1 SPLSACFAHSRG
13 STACAFAIAGETC
26 SKSCTARHLA
36 ASIGLPQTSSYSAA
50 TIRRTVSTTMSR
62 ARSSLTQ
69 GIRCAGKARDERHEK
84 LVAQPVHHEIV
95 EVNGIFGHRTGK
107 AVRKARDIPNLPVL
121 ETGGNQGGLVYADIS
136 ALVRLLVRSARQA
149 LLTTLYRST
158 DCLCRSGAA
167 MKNLAQSASLHA
179 GENI

>member
-84 LVAQPVHHEIV
+84 LVAHPVHHEIV
-95 EVNGIFGHRTGK
+95 EVNGISDTGREKQSGRHETSLISRYWKPAAITAASFTQIFPPLFG
-107 AVRKARDIPNLPVL
+107 
-121 ETGGNQGGLVYADIS
+121 
-136 ALVRLLVRSARQA
+136 
-149 LLTTLYRST
+149 
-158 DCLCRSGAA
+158 CLCDPRARR
-167 MKNLAQSASLHA
+167 KLASCLKIERHRRLH
-179 GENI
+179 GWTEQTG